1 MTDQEDPVEAER
13 PPEEEPA
20 AGPPEDATSEQP
32 EEQRQ
37 EPGSPP
43 RPPSGWNDLDAY
55 CEQLRAEH
63 TEWSERIDT
72 IDTQLLAL
80 RATLAGIGE
89 QYRAL
94 SIEDDLAL
102 INERILGG
110 AGMAQSLR
118 IGHDLERY
126 TALIWSAAGDPR
138 PAMTRSEEDVEY
150 RVEIWMHMG
159 PDGKGRIRIEG
170 EKRLEATLP
179 TSRERVRSVLI
190 RAVQSPKVVSRGE
203 SEAAESPAPPPP
215 PERAEQEPVEAA
227 SPRPGDPEQQPPPE
241 EQVIPLGPSEESEP
255 EQETD
260 EPGEA

>member
-1 MTDQEDPVEAER
+1 MTDQHDPVEAER
-13 PPEEEPA
+13 TLEEEPEDDQSGDA
-20 AGPPEDATSEQP
+20 AAEQP
-32 EEQRQ
+32 EEKRQ
-37 EPGSPP
+37 EAGTPP
-43 RPPSGWNDLDAY
+43 RPPSGWNDLDSY
-55 CEQLRAEH
+55 CEQLRTEHAE
-63 TEWSERIDT
+63 WAERIDA
-72 IDTQLLAL
+72 IDTQLLAV
-80 RATLAGIGE
+80 RESLAGIGE

-94 SIEDDLAL
+94 GIEDDLAL

-138 PAMTRSEEDVEY
+138 PAMTREDEEAEY
-150 RVEIWMHMG
+150 RVEVWMHMG

-190 RAVQSPKVVSRGE
+190 RAVQSPKLVSRG
-203 SEAAESPAPPPP
+203 AAETPDAAATPPL
-215 PERAEQEPVEAA
+215 PERPEDEPVEEA

-241 EQVIPLGPSEESEP
+241 EQVIPLGPADEPEPDSEEKP
-255 EQETD
+255 
-260 EPGEA
+260 